1 MRTSGVFGCAGSFFI
16 IALGVSALIGIF
28 TWPYTINTW
37 LLFAHKDPAIVW
49 WQGLLLGFVP
59 GLGQLSLP
67 LAVLTW
73 IAMLFLK

>member
-1 MRTSGVFGCAGSFFI
+1 MKVASL
-16 IALGVSALIGIF
+16 LGGTAVTIFTVSALIGVF

-37 LLFAHKDPAIVW
+37 LLFVHKDPAIVW